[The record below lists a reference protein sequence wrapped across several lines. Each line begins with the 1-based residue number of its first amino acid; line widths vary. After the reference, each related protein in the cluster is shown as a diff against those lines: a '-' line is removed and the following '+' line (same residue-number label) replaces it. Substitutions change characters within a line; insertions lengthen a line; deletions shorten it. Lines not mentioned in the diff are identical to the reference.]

1 MSVKISKTI
10 PSRSSLASSDGGL
23 EKLLNPRHSK
33 RHHACGRK
41 TEKIKQGWATARA
54 AASDRCSYRWWWW
67 EEWSRNA
74 CTSWP
79 SWESM
84 SATPWAFCSSQLP
97 LTSPSLLF
105 FSSAFLELR
114 TSASAA
120 ATASPLSLHL
130 TLSLIS
136 SAPNRSLEIA
146 DLRLSLCRPLQIQR
160 ARARGD
166 AVFSDLLETDSV
178 FP

>member
-1 MSVKISKTI
+1 MSVKIAKTI
-10 PSRSSLASSDGGL
+10 PSRSSLASSVSGL
-23 EKLLNPRHSK
+23 EKLLNPGHSK
-33 RHHACGRK
+33 RHHACGRDTK
-41 TEKIKQGWATARA
+41 KIKQDWATARA

-84 SATPWAFCSSQLP
+84 SAIPWAFCSSQLP

-105 FSSAFLELR
+105 FLSDFLELR

-120 ATASPLSLHL
+120 ATASPLSLHR
-130 TLSLIS
+130 TLSQIS

-146 DLRLSLCRPLQIQR
+146 DLRLSVFVVLFRFYAREREEMQISPT
-160 ARARGD
+160 
-166 AVFSDLLETDSV
+166 V
-178 FP
+178 

>member
-1 MSVKISKTI
+1 
-10 PSRSSLASSDGGL
+10 
-23 EKLLNPRHSK
+23 
-33 RHHACGRK
+33 
-41 TEKIKQGWATARA
+41 
-54 AASDRCSYRWWWW
+54 
-67 EEWSRNA
+67 
-74 CTSWP
+74 
-79 SWESM
+79 M

>member
-10 PSRSSLASSDGGL
+10 PSRSSLASSDDGL

-33 RHHACGRK
+33 RHHACGRNTK
-41 TEKIKQGWATARA
+41 KIKQGWATARA

-105 FSSAFLELR
+105 FFP
-114 TSASAA
+114 
-120 ATASPLSLHL
+120 PLSSNWGQAPPRPQPPLRCPS
-130 TLSLIS
+130 TELSLKFLPHPTGPSKSQIFDS
-136 SAPNRSLEIA
+136 LFVVHFRSN
-146 DLRLSLCRPLQIQR
+146 
-160 ARARGD
+160 ARERD
-166 AVFSDLLETDSV
+166 EMQFSPT
-178 FP
+178 F